1 MKDVI
6 TERKS
11 PYLFITGGA
20 GVGKTLLLHI
30 LYNSLSRHYNVLL
43 NANPD
48 QKNNKKKPVLKI
60 AFAGKAA
67 YLIFGNSIHST
78 LGIKGE
84 NLSESE
90 YSESSMSEYQMYS
103 Y

>member
-1 MKDVI
+1 MNFLKKIQILNTGQRQIFDHVMKDVI

-11 PYLFITGGA
+11 PHLFITGGA

-48 QKNNKKKPVLKI
+48 QKKKKK
-60 AFAGKAA
+60 KTCSQ
-67 YLIFGNSIHST
+67 NSFCR
-78 LGIKGE
+78 K
-84 NLSESE
+84 
-90 YSESSMSEYQMYS
+90 SSISNFWKFDTFNIRNKR
-103 Y
+103 